1 MKPAIS
7 YSRYSSDEQANGT
20 SIERQQELIEAHAKA
35 HDLQVVNKLVDD
47 GYSAS
52 KGEHVSHGEFGRFLK
67 EADKGTYRGHS
78 LIAERQDR
86 LSRLGN
92 IETNLLFYRL
102 VTAGVIICLS
112 EEHRIIK
119 DIKDLDEMGTAILTT
134 VRACADQEFSQKLSE
149 RVGRAWSGK
158 QDAARASL
166 TPMGKSLP
174 GWLALEGQVKSANK
188 IVIPGKIVVVPEKVA
203 LVREIYKLAAQGVGS
218 RNICRRLHGR
228 INSRSWVNKTL
239 LNRAVLGEF
248 QPGKSGEV
256 IQGYYPQIIS
266 QTEFNDARAQMEKK
280 RSLGK
285 YVGGNRRNSA
295 TADNLFS
302 GLLRDITLEPE
313 RGMDFQ
319 TVRQTHY
326 VMTAFNSGA
335 PSNRMRYDKLEKA
348 ITGFFLQVIWPDI
361 ANEGKSDEHKAAMA
375 GLEAVKRERDI
386 VERRLESLN
395 KEMDTASDQSI
406 VSALIKRIAKDETLL
421 AAFTA
426 QRGVLQAS
434 VAEAQAKTADLSETT
449 TFFQLLNQLG
459 SNPALRLPAKA
470 AIAKKV
476 ARIELVFMPD
486 RQGVIAFIQYTN
498 GARDATV
505 IHNRDIDENAPWA
518 ATMPAALRSSGHF
531 RIQRIRNQ
539 PLEYHEGLK
548 AATLK
553 WVRSFADME
562 EAA

>member
-1 MKPAIS
+1 MKSVS
-7 YSRYSSDEQANGT
+7 YVRVSSEEQKNGDGP
-20 SIERQQELIEAHAKA
+20 ERQVQGAAECAAK
-35 HDLQVVNKLVDD
+35 HGLEIYNTLKDI

-52 KGEHVSHGEFGRFLK
+52 KGEHISHGALGKYLK
-67 EADKGTYRGHS
+67 ECDKGTHRGAG
-78 LIAERQDR
+78 LIVERQDR

-92 IETNLLFYRL
+92 TETTLLFYRL
-102 VTAGVIICLS
+102 ITAGVTVFLHK
-112 EEHRIIK
+112 EDRIIRS
-119 DIKDLDEMGTAILTT
+119 IKDLDEMGMAIQTT

-203 LVREIYKLAAQGVGS
+203 LVREIYTLAAQGVGS

-302 GLLRDITLEPE
+302 GLLFDITFQPE
-313 RGMDFQ
+313 RSMDFQ
-319 TVRQTHY
+319 TVQQRTY
-326 VMTAFNSGA
+326 IMTAFNSGA
-335 PSNRMRYDKLEKA
+335 PSNRTRYDKLEKA
-348 ITGFFLQVIWPDI
+348 MVGFFLTVIWPEV
-361 ANEGKSDEHKAAMA
+361 AGESESDEYKAAMA
-375 GLEAVKRERDI
+375 ELEAVKRQIDI

-395 KEMDTASDQSI
+395 RDMDKESDSAI
-406 VSALIKRIAKDETLL
+406 VSALIRRIAKDEALL
-421 AAFTA
+421 ATFIA
-426 QRGVLQAS
+426 QRDTLQAS
-434 VAEAQAKTADLSETT
+434 VEAAQANTVGLAETK
-449 TFFQLLNQLG
+449 TFFELLNQLY
-459 SNPALRLPAKA
+459 SNPALRLPARA
-470 AIAKKV
+470 AIARKV
-476 ARIELVFMPD
+476 ARVELVFMPD
-486 RQGVIAFIQYTN
+486 KAGVVAFIQYTN
-498 GARDATV
+498 GARDTTMV
-505 IHNRDIDENAPWA
+505 LNKEIDQSAPWY
-518 ATMPAALRSSGHF
+518 ATMPPALRTSSPFHILRF
-531 RIQRIRNQ
+531 RDRER
-539 PLEYHEGLK
+539 EFHETLK
-548 AATLK
+548 ADTLK
-553 WVRSFADME
+553 WRRSHADME